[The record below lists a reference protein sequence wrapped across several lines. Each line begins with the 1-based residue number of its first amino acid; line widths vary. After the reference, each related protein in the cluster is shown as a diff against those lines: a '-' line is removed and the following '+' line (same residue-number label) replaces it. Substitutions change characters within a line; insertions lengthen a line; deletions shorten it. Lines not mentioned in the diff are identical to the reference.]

1 MNSPNYSVGRM
12 PSLLCQ
18 QFSEL
23 LDYLEK
29 TQPLWIDSRYRPLTD
44 IPRDL
49 EIQSQKISSTLSEL
63 QRKLRMSGFTTL
75 RQWEESKA
83 ETSSTLQFSEKIK
96 EIADRVK
103 RLARTQNL
111 LAQNLL
117 ILVRGV
123 AMLNQARQNVVYTQP
138 VRNGRTSVS
147 NTLHY
152 RG

>member
-1 MNSPNYSVGRM
+1 MNSPNYSVGRT

-23 LDYLEK
+23 LSCLEK
-29 TQPLWIDSRYRPLTD
+29 NQPLWIDSRYEQLTD

-49 EIQSQKISSTLSEL
+49 EVYSQKISSTLSEL
-63 QRKLRMSGFTTL
+63 RRKLRMNGFSTL
-75 RQWEESKA
+75 RQWEESKSDA
-83 ETSSTLQFSEKIK
+83 SSAVQFSEKIR
-96 EIADRVK
+96 ETADRVK
-103 RLARTQNL
+103 RLMRIQNL

-123 AMLNQARQNVVYTQP
+123 AMLNQARQNVVYSP
-138 VRNGRTSVS
+138 PIRNGRTSVS

>member
-1 MNSPNYSVGRM
+1 MNSPNFSVGRA

-18 QFSEL
+18 QISEL

-29 TQPLWIDSRYRPLTD
+29 NQSLWIDSRYEQLTD
-44 IPRDL
+44 VPRDL
-49 EIQSQKISSTLSEL
+49 EIYSQKISSTLSEL
-63 QRKLRMSGFTTL
+63 RRKLRMNGFSTL
-75 RQWEESKA
+75 RQWEEAKPDASA
-83 ETSSTLQFSEKIK
+83 TTSFSEKIK
-96 EIADRVK
+96 EMTGQVK
-103 RLARTQNL
+103 RLSRTQNL

-138 VRNGRTSVS
+138 IRNGRTVVS
-147 NTLHY
+147 KTLHY